1 MIASL
6 SETNR
11 RTLAL
16 TILLTLVALFLIG
29 IVMPL
34 QKHFADYD
42 TSIEQLEFRLGK
54 LQQIA
59 RLQAP
64 LKNQL
69 KQLQVINDKS
79 RDLIKGKSEAL
90 AGANLQELSKEV
102 LRSTGSRLESSQML
116 PVIVE
121 EKLQRITLR
130 IQFSATI
137 ATLQRV
143 LYTLE
148 SNRPLLFIEEI
159 SIKTR
164 QTRRTQQRS
173 NNIATP
179 LEVTLDLFGYQKIG
193 GQQR

>member
-1 MIASL
+1 MIATL
-6 SETNR
+6 SEANR
-11 RTLAL
+11 RYLAL
-16 TILLTLVALFLIG
+16 AILLTLVTLLLVG

-34 QKHFADYD
+34 QKQFADYD

-54 LQQIA
+54 LRQIA
-59 RLQAP
+59 RLQVP

-116 PVIVE
+116 PVIIE
-121 EKLQRITLR
+121 DKLQRITIR

-148 SNRPLLFIEEI
+148 SSRPLLFIEEI
-159 SIKTR
+159 AIKTG